1 MNEWN
6 HEGMNGW
13 INASYFPYLLSP
25 WIYFWFVFPL
35 WLPLRYFSSLD
46 RVYCTKHIFRLVK
59 FGFWS
64 SICNILT
71 TFSSTAYLIEFGLV
85 PSICV
90 LGPGS
95 FHDCFVFSSDIPQSQ
110 SQFVGKCRSKCIRSQ
125 IDRHQRFHLL
135 LVHVGQE
142 RDLVIFRLYK

>member
-35 WLPLRYFSSLD
+35 LLPLRYFSSLD

-64 SICNILT
+64 TLSYRQKYNGELHKCGCQFL
-71 TFSSTAYLIEFGLV
+71 
-85 PSICV
+85 V
-90 LGPGS
+90 LGSNPRS
-95 FHDCFVFSSDIPQSQ
+95 MNIILVNLHNINNSISEQIQYHRSNENLRWRVISCFTILM
-110 SQFVGKCRSKCIRSQ
+110 K
-125 IDRHQRFHLL
+125 
-135 LVHVGQE
+135 
-142 RDLVIFRLYK
+142 